1 MQIPGLGVLRGLLG
15 AKLAEFGGLDAEAGF
30 LAQVIQAFISEDE
43 HSECEHLPAS
53 VCIRLCM
60 CAHICLCMSVCA
72 MYSLREVSTSLT
84 SKHSPAAEHVVQR
97 GCAISILEGF
107 QDQIG

>member
-1 MQIPGLGVLRGLLG
+1 MQISGLRVLRGLLG
-15 AKLAEFGGLDAEAGF
+15 AKLAEFAADAGF

-43 HSECEHLPAS
+43 HSEYEHLPAS
-53 VCIRLCM
+53 VSICLCV
-60 CAHICLCMSVCA
+60 CVHICLCMPVCV

-97 GCAISILEGF
+97 GCAVSILEGF